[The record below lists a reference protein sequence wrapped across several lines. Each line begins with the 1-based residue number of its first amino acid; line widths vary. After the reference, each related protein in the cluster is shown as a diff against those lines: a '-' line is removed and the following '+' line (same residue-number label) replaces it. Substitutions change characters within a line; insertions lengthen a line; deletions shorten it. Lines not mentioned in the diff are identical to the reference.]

1 MIYDNIITNEA
12 IWVELKTMIQHQKL
26 PHALLFHGPDG
37 SGKEA
42 HAIELAALLNNCDE
56 TNQLAK
62 IKKFQHPNIN
72 LIIPM
77 PREKTITKKST
88 ALDCLSEKSLEH
100 LIEMKIKKMSEPY
113 ATIKFEKASSIL
125 INSIRDL
132 HKNSHFSV
140 DNGNVVNIIFEAEK
154 LCSPK
159 TEPGNA
165 LLKIL
170 EEPPKNTFFILIA
183 SNKDKLLDTILS
195 RCCDFYFS
203 KDAGP
208 PKESESMGSPPI
220 DWLDR
225 QLEAHADGSD
235 GGVGTQPM
243 GELQIEGIYPLAYIY
258 SLCSSP
264 FERVVA
270 STATHF
276 HQANVDN
283 QVDDLAALSFVLEN
297 GVIGSLAIGRIGAA
311 SHPDIGEIK
320 LHLIGTKGALVVS
333 EARPEVGLY
342 YKDQP
347 KNEFKNIRIDN
358 DNDFLLMDAFADA
371 LDCGT
376 ELPLDIETACNIARI
391 IDAAQISANEG
402 REVKIS

>member
-1 MIYDNIITNEA
+1 MADPGKKTYRVLVLSVIKHAYLPDAVAAHPRFVLVAVADDALRPEWTHERNQNYADLHGIPYCRDVEQGLKNFDCDIAVISSEAERHCDLAMRAVKAGLHII
-12 IWVELKTMIQHQKL
+12 VDKPLS
-26 PHALLFHGPDG
+26 PDVQECE
-37 SGKEA
+37 S
-42 HAIELAALLNNCDE
+42 
-56 TNQLAK
+56 
-62 IKKFQHPNIN
+62 
-72 LIIPM
+72 
-77 PREKTITKKST
+77 
-88 ALDCLSEKSLEH
+88 LSELMKQSGMKGLVWNRNFLPA
-100 LIEMKIKKMSEPY
+100 LIEARLALREGAIG
-113 ATIKFEKASSIL
+113 
-125 INSIRDL
+125 DL
-132 HKNSHFSV
+132 VAVH
-140 DNGNVVNIIFEAEK
+140 
-154 LCSPK
+154 
-159 TEPGNA
+159 
-165 LLKIL
+165 
-170 EEPPKNTFFILIA
+170 
-183 SNKDKLLDTILS
+183 
-195 RCCDFYFS
+195 CDFYFS

-208 PKESESMGSPPI
+208 PKETETMGSPPI

-264 FERVVA
+264 FERVTA